1 MRKLIIQTKTSRGFD
16 IIEFADRY
24 GDICNIQKSSLAG
37 EDAIWFGVEDAC
49 PQIMASEA
57 LAAGVD
63 TEETTGWVPYPIPK
77 NVLLTTRMHLTREL
91 VAELLPIL
99 QRFVDTGE
107 ISE

>member
-1 MRKLIIQTKTSRGFD
+1 MIQSKTNRGFD
-16 IIEFADRY
+16 VIEFTDRY
-24 GDICNIQKSSLAG
+24 GDTCNIQKSSLATD
-37 EDAIWFGVEDAC
+37 DAIWFGVADAC
-49 PQIMASEA
+49 PQIMASDA
-57 LAAGVD
+57 LEAGVD
-63 TEETTGWVPYPIPK
+63 TEETTGWVPYPMPK

>member
-1 MRKLIIQTKTSRGFD
+1 MIQSKTNRGFD
-16 IIEFADRY
+16 TIEFVDRY
-24 GDICNIQKSSLAG
+24 GDVCAIQKSSLAG
-37 EDAIWFGVEDAC
+37 EDTIWFGLQDAS
-49 PQIMASEA
+49 PQILAIDAE
-57 LAAGVD
+57 AAGVY
-63 TEETTGWVPYPIPK
+63 TAETVGWIPYPMPP

>member
-1 MRKLIIQTKTSRGFD
+1 MIQSKTNRDFD
-16 IIEFADRY
+16 KIEFVDRY

-37 EDAIWFGVEDAC
+37 EDAIWFGVQDAN

-57 LAAGVD
+57 EAAGVYTD
-63 TEETTGWVPYPIPK
+63 ETTGWVPYPMPP

-107 ISE
+107 ISG

>member
-1 MRKLIIQTKTSRGFD
+1 MIQSKTNRGFNK
-16 IIEFADRY
+16 IEFVDRY
-24 GDICNIQKSSLAG
+24 GEPCNIQKSSLMG
-37 EDAIWFGVEDAC
+37 EDAIWFGTADAC

-63 TEETTGWVPYPIPK
+63 TTETTGWVPYPIPK